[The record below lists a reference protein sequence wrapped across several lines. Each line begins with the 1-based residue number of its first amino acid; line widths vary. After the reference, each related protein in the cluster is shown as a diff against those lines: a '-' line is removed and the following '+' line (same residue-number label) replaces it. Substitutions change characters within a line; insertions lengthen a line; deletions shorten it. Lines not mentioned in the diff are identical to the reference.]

1 MPSNN
6 SAPHRCL
13 DACGRGSSGKPASL
27 HSYDRPQ
34 VLVPVF
40 LLKFISTEWS
50 IVRLS
55 SSGHRFLIMV
65 RFLRLLEYRI
75 LTIAQDTLAVQ
86 RLIRV
91 GLVLFL
97 GMPSWR

>member
-1 MPSNN
+1 
-6 SAPHRCL
+6 
-13 DACGRGSSGKPASL
+13 
-27 HSYDRPQ
+27 
-34 VLVPVF
+34 
-40 LLKFISTEWS
+40 
-50 IVRLS
+50 
-55 SSGHRFLIMV
+55 MV
-65 RFLRLLEYRI
+65 RVLRLLEYRV